1 MYKQKRL
8 ELSKKYK
15 MTRISRTK
23 LRDYRGHEGEA
34 KYLVGKYT
42 DITSPRV
49 VQERRNIIET
59 FPNAVID
66 VNKYNGIDQGQNG
79 ACSMVAIFNAFE
91 LHGHTK
97 HFLKLPYYKVKRSWR
112 KYWKPPMQIGTLDAS
127 SDLGEALDMISKPL
141 IKSHDGL
148 IYMPLRSEDKREQC
162 FNEEFWKNDKNMMI
176 QRYNIPHPGEY
187 EKMKHIYEIAYYIE
201 NQIDRGIPVVINV
214 NEHCRVAVGYNQTK
228 LLFADSWGRKYTQ
241 SNKSG
246 SSVNIAGFSV
256 DCKWMVYCWARDLV
270 TFAFGNG
277 GSNSCNDGS
286 GGGGSSSSSSS
297 SSSISSSSRRKTAMK
312 TGSMMLDGGVATT
325 TTTNYELK
333 KDGGSKGKMQRIKRK
348 KKKKKRDTKTDTDGA
363 GSKRKK
369 QFGETSNNNESEVVI
384 DLTFDDSDDELLSL
398 SLTERL
404 RKKRKKS

>member
-286 GGGGSSSSSSS
+286 GGGGSSSSSS
-297 SSSISSSSRRKTAMK
+297 ISSSSRRKTAMK

>member
-15 MTRISRTK
+15 MTRISRMK

-49 VQERRNIIET
+49 VQERRNIIGT

-369 QFGETSNNNESEVVI
+369 KFGETSNNNESEVVI

>member
-15 MTRISRTK
+15 MTRISRMK

-201 NQIDRGIPVVINV
+201 NQIDQGIPVVINV

-286 GGGGSSSSSSS
+286 GGGGS

>member
-15 MTRISRTK
+15 MTRISRMK

-49 VQERRNIIET
+49 VQERRNIIGT

-286 GGGGSSSSSSS
+286 GGGGSSSRSSSS
-297 SSSISSSSRRKTAMK
+297 SSSSSSRRRKTAMK

-369 QFGETSNNNESEVVI
+369 KFGETSNNNESEVVI

>member
-15 MTRISRTK
+15 MTRISRMK

-201 NQIDRGIPVVINV
+201 NQIDQGIPVVINV

-277 GSNSCNDGS
+277 GSTSCNDGS
-286 GGGGSSSSSSS
+286 GGGGGSSSSRS
-297 SSSISSSSRRKTAMK
+297 SSSITSSSRRKTAMK

-325 TTTNYELK
+325 TNNNYELK